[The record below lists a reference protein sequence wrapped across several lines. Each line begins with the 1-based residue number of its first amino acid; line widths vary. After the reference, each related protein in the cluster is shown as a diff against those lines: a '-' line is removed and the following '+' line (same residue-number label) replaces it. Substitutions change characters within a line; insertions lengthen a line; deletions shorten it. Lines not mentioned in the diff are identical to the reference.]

1 MFLFHVLPKISV
13 RLADVGAEIASE
25 EEAVVHGAL
34 VDLEVVLL
42 SSGEV
47 AHVAVVAD
55 PEVLRLPVLLQ
66 IVGAGGDVITL
77 ITRISNTLQKENC
90 ASFLLGNYD
99 KTDQPT
105 NRPNNKPPNRQTKG
119 FIRNY
124 SSIMILLE
132 ANCKLS

>member
-13 RLADVGAEIASE
+13 RLADVGAEVASE

-77 ITRISNTLQKENC
+77 ITRISNT
-90 ASFLLGNYD
+90 
-99 KTDQPT
+99 
-105 NRPNNKPPNRQTKG
+105 
-119 FIRNY
+119 
-124 SSIMILLE
+124 
-132 ANCKLS
+132 

>member
-42 SSGEV
+42 SRREV

-77 ITRISNTLQKENC
+77 ITGISNT
-90 ASFLLGNYD
+90 
-99 KTDQPT
+99 
-105 NRPNNKPPNRQTKG
+105 
-119 FIRNY
+119 
-124 SSIMILLE
+124 
-132 ANCKLS
+132 

>member
-42 SSGEV
+42 SRREV

-77 ITRISNTLQKENC
+77 ITRISNT
-90 ASFLLGNYD
+90 FVFGLLVNLEMRGTARHVVAD
-99 KTDQPT
+99 VAREPL
-105 NRPNNKPPNRQTKG
+105 PEMLGVLVPPE
-119 FIRNY
+119 
-124 SSIMILLE
+124 SSTT
-132 ANCKLS
+132 